1 VTVTAGDA
9 GQRRAGQGDT
19 GPGDTGPGD
28 TGPGDTG
35 PGDTGQ
41 GDTGPGD
48 TGQGPLAGLTVVDL
62 STTLPGAQ
70 ATQFLADAGAEVIL
84 VERPAGSPLRADP
97 GWPGLLRGKRSIVL
111 DLSADDDRGTLD
123 SLLRQADVMVTTMR
137 PAAAARLGF
146 TAERLAARYPRLV
159 AAMVTGWG
167 TRGPW
172 AGYKGYEALI
182 LAKAGVLHSK
192 RQLSPGNDP
201 AYVSVPYASYAAGQT
216 AVQGIL
222 AALFER
228 ESSGLGQLVEANLM
242 SGVGAMDTYN
252 WYYEMILRRYPDAFK
267 PLAAAFDDAGR
278 PQSRLM
284 YALLVAATKDGTWL
298 QAAHTAPRL
307 MQAWLAELG
316 LTEEVKDPKWS
327 GFPDLPTPELRFE
340 WWDKMLA
347 RVGMR
352 TVAEWEAVFARNS
365 NVFCEQFRT
374 PDEALDHPQV
384 VHEGRVAVVDD
395 PDLGPVRQP
404 STLVHAAGRP
414 LTVIGRAPR
423 LDEHADDIRR
433 LAGAVLPPQ
442 EPGAGGTGHGFA
454 GPAGV
459 AGPAACP
466 LAGVTVLELG
476 GMFAAPFGATVL
488 TDLGARVIKVEPPGG
503 DTIRGVMAFPEAGGG
518 KVLMG
523 KESIAL
529 DIRAPDGLAIVHE
542 LARRSDLV
550 LQCYRAGVAA
560 RIGIDEATLKAV
572 NPDLVYLSSP
582 GYGIDGPYGGKPAY
596 APSIG
601 AASGVSLT
609 DAPLGASRPETR
621 EQLLSGA
628 RNLWAGGTVPAVQSD
643 GIAALG
649 VGSALLLGLYA
660 KRRGIALTDMVTTML
675 GTATQALI
683 SRNTSYGKRPRLSR
697 VDDEFRGLGPLYR
710 LYRAADG
717 WVFLAAPADQ
727 EWPVLVAALAGYPQ
741 LDDERFATL
750 EGRAAHEGVLAAT
763 FEAIFAT
770 RPKGEWEEELTA
782 ADVGCVAV
790 AQENAEW
797 RMQDD
802 EFYRAG
808 YAVDAVSPIF
818 DAHRRPAPLN
828 RFSRSATK
836 ADSGCRLGQHT
847 DALLREIGYD
857 DARIARLRE
866 QDIVR

>member
-1 VTVTAGDA
+1 MTVTTHHAA
-9 GQRRAGQGDT
+9 
-19 GPGDTGPGD
+19 
-28 TGPGDTG
+28 
-35 PGDTGQ
+35 
-41 GDTGPGD
+41 
-48 TGQGPLAGLTVVDL
+48 QGPLAGLTVVDL

-70 ATQFLADAGAEVIL
+70 ATQFLADAGADVIL
-84 VERPAGSPLRADP
+84 VEGPEGSPLRADP
-97 GWPGLLRGKRSIVL
+97 GWPGLLRGKRSVVL
-111 DLSADDDRGTLD
+111 DLHAGDNRAALGG
-123 SLLRQADVMVTTMR
+123 LLRQADVLVTTMR
-137 PAAAARLGF
+137 PAAAVRLGL
-146 TAERLAARYPRLV
+146 TPELLAARYPRLV
-159 AAMVTGWG
+159 AAMITGWG

-182 LAKAGVLHSK
+182 MAKTGVLHSK
-192 RQLSPGNDP
+192 RQLTPGPDP
-201 AYVSVPYASYAAGQT
+201 AYVSVPYASFAAGQS

-228 ESSGLGQLVEANLM
+228 ESSGLGQVVEANLV
-242 SGVGAMDTYN
+242 SGVGALDTYN

-267 PLAAAFDDAGR
+267 PLADAFDEQGR

-284 YALLVAATKDGTWL
+284 YALLVAVTKDGTWL
-298 QAAHTAPRL
+298 QFAQTAPRL
-307 MQAWLAELG
+307 MQAWLEELG
-316 LTEEVKDPKWS
+316 LAAEVTGPKWT
-327 GFPDLPTPELRFE
+327 GFPDLPTPELRLE
-340 WWDKMLA
+340 WWEKMLA
-347 RVGMR
+347 KVGER
-352 TVAEWEAVFARNS
+352 TLGEWEAVFDRNS
-365 NVFCEQFRT
+365 NVFGEQFRT
-374 PDEALDHPQV
+374 PDEALAHPQIEHESRV
-384 VHEGRVAVVDD
+384 VTVPD

-404 STLVHAAGRP
+404 STLVHAGGAP
-414 LTVIGRAPR
+414 LTAVRRAPR
-423 LDEHADDIRR
+423 LGEHADEVRQ
-433 LAGAVLPPQ
+433 LAASVRPAGKGGAS
-442 EPGAGGTGHGFA
+442 
-454 GPAGV
+454 GPA
-459 AGPAACP
+459 PRACP

-476 GMFAAPFGATVL
+476 GMFAAPFGATL
-488 TDLGARVIKVEPPGG
+488 LADLGARVIKIEPPGG
-503 DTIRGVMAFPEAGGG
+503 DTIRDVMAFPEAGGG
-518 KVLMG
+518 KVLQG

-529 DIRAPDGLAIVHE
+529 NIRTPAGLAIVHE
-542 LARRSDLV
+542 FARRCDVV

-560 RIGIDEATLKAV
+560 RIGIDEATLKAL

-609 DAPLGASRPETR
+609 DAPLGGSRPETH
-621 EQLLSGA
+621 EELLSGA
-628 RNLWAGGTVPAVQSD
+628 RNLRAGGTVPAVQSD

-660 KRRGIALTDMVTTML
+660 RRRGTAPTGMVTTML
-675 GTATQALI
+675 GTCTQALI
-683 SRNTSYGKRPRLSR
+683 SRNTSYAGRPPLTR

-717 WVFLAAPADQ
+717 WVFLAAPAER
-727 EWPVLVAALAGYPQ
+727 EWPALAAALAVYGS
-741 LDDERFATL
+741 LSDSRFATPA
-750 EGRAAHEGVLAAT
+750 GRAANAGALAEALA
-763 FEAIFAT
+763 AIFAT
-770 RPKGEWEEELTA
+770 RGKDEWEAELTA

-802 EFYRAG
+802 EFYQAG

-828 RFSRSATK
+828 RFSRSATR

-857 DARIARLRE
+857 DARIASLRE

>member
-1 VTVTAGDA
+1 VTVTANDA
-9 GQRRAGQGDT
+9 G
-19 GPGDTGPGD
+19 P
-28 TGPGDTG
+28 
-35 PGDTGQ
+35 
-41 GDTGPGD
+41 
-48 TGQGPLAGLTVVDL
+48 GPLAGLTVVDL
-62 STTLPGAQ
+62 SATLPGAQ
-70 ATQFLADAGAEVIL
+70 ATQFLADAGADVIL
-84 VERPAGSPLRADP
+84 VERPEGSPLRADP

-111 DLSADDDRGTLD
+111 DLSGDDGDDDLSTLD
-123 SLLRQADVMVTTMR
+123 GLLRQADVMVATMR

-159 AAMVTGWG
+159 VAMITGWG
-167 TRGPW
+167 SRGPW

-182 LAKAGVLHSK
+182 TAKTGVLHSK
-192 RQLSPGNDP
+192 RQLTPGPDP
-201 AYVSVPYASYAAGQT
+201 AYVSVPYASFAAGQN

-222 AALFER
+222 AALYER
-228 ESSGLGQLVEANLM
+228 ESSGLGQVVEANLV
-242 SGVGAMDTYN
+242 SGVGSMDTYN
-252 WYYEMILRRYPDAFK
+252 WYYELILRRYPDAFK
-267 PLAAAFDDAGR
+267 PLADAFDEQGR

-298 QAAHTAPRL
+298 QFAQTAPRL
-307 MQAWLAELG
+307 MRAWLEELG
-316 LTEEVKDPKWS
+316 LAEEVTDPKWA
-327 GFPDLPTPELRFE
+327 GFPDLPTPELRQE

-347 RVGMR
+347 KVGER
-352 TVAEWEAVFARNS
+352 TLDEWEAVFDRNS
-365 NVFCEQFRT
+365 NVFGEQFRT
-374 PDEALDHPQV
+374 PDEALAHPQV
-384 VHEGRVAVVDD
+384 VHEGRVVTVDD

-404 STLVHAAGRP
+404 STLMHAGGAP
-414 LTVIGRAPR
+414 LTAIGRAPR
-423 LDEHADDIRR
+423 LDEHAGDIRR
-433 LAGAVLPPQ
+433 LAAAVLPP
-442 EPGAGGTGHGFA
+442 PGVAVSA
-454 GPAGV
+454 SA

-476 GMFAAPFGATVL
+476 GMFAAPFGATL
-488 TDLGARVIKVEPPGG
+488 LADLGARVVKVEPLDG

-529 DIRAPDGLAIVHE
+529 DIRTADGLAIVHD
-542 LARRSDLV
+542 LARRSDVV

-560 RIGIDEATLKAV
+560 RIGIDEAALKAV
-572 NPDLVYLSSP
+572 NPGLVYLNAP

-609 DAPLGASRPETR
+609 DAPLGGTRPETH

-628 RNLWAGGTVPAVQSD
+628 RNLRAGGTVPAVQSD

-649 VGSALLLGLYA
+649 VASGLLLGLFA
-660 KRRGIALTDMVTTML
+660 RRRGIAMTDMTTTML
-675 GTATQALI
+675 GTCTQALI
-683 SRNTSYGKRPRLSR
+683 GRNTSYQGRAALTR

-717 WVFLAAPADQ
+717 WVFLAAPAER
-727 EWPVLVAALAGYPQ
+727 EWPALAAALAAYGS
-741 LDDERFATL
+741 LSAKRFASR
-750 EGRAAHEGVLAAT
+750 ESREANAGALA
-763 FEAIFAT
+763 EALAVIFAT
-770 RPKGEWEEELTA
+770 RGKDEWEAELTA

-802 EFYRAG
+802 EFYAAG

-818 DAHRRPAPLN
+818 DSHRRPAPLT
-828 RFSRSATK
+828 RFSRSATR
-836 ADSGCRLGQHT
+836 AESGCRLGQHS

-857 DARIARLRE
+857 DARIAQLRE
-866 QDIVR
+866 QDVVR

>member
-1 VTVTAGDA
+1 VTST
-9 GQRRAGQGDT
+9 
-19 GPGDTGPGD
+19 
-28 TGPGDTG
+28 
-35 PGDTGQ
+35 TGQ
-41 GDTGPGD
+41 G
-48 TGQGPLAGLTVVDL
+48 GQGPLARLIVVDL

-70 ATQFLADAGAEVIL
+70 ATQFLADAGADVIL
-84 VERPAGSPLRADP
+84 VEGPKGSPLRADP

-111 DLSADDDRGTLD
+111 DLSADDDRSTLD
-123 SLLRQADVMVTTMR
+123 GLLCQADVMVTTMR
-137 PAAAARLGF
+137 PAAADRLGF
-146 TAERLAARYPRLV
+146 TAEGLAARYPRLV
-159 AAMVTGWG
+159 AAMITGWG

-172 AGYKGYEALI
+172 SGYKGYEALI
-182 LAKAGVLHSK
+182 MAKTGVLHSK
-192 RQLSPGNDP
+192 RQLTPGPDP
-201 AYVSVPYASYAAGQT
+201 AYVSVPYASFAAGQS

-228 ESSGLGQLVEANLM
+228 ESSGLGQLVEANLV
-242 SGVGAMDTYN
+242 SGVGSMDTYN

-267 PLAAAFDDAGR
+267 PLADAFDEQGR

-298 QAAHTAPRL
+298 QFAQTAPRL
-307 MQAWLAELG
+307 MQAWLEELG
-316 LTEEVKDPKWS
+316 LAEEVTDPKWA
-327 GFPDLPTPELRFE
+327 GFPDLPTPELRQE

-347 RVGMR
+347 KVGMR
-352 TVAEWEAVFARNS
+352 TLDEWEAVFDRNS
-365 NVFCEQFRT
+365 NVFGEQFRT
-374 PDEALDHPQV
+374 PDEALAHPQLV
-384 VHEGRVAVVDD
+384 YEGRVVTVDD
-395 PDLGPVRQP
+395 PDLGPVKQP

-414 LTVIGRAPR
+414 LTAIGRAPR
-423 LDEHADDIRR
+423 LDEHAGPIRR
-433 LAGAVLPPQ
+433 RAAAVLPPPAR
-442 EPGAGGTGHGFA
+442 EPVASRTGRDFAVSAVSAGS
-454 GPAGV
+454 
-459 AGPAACP
+459 AACP

-476 GMFAAPFGATVL
+476 GMFAAPFGVTLLA
-488 TDLGARVIKVEPPGG
+488 DLGARVVKVEPLDG

-529 DIRAPDGLAIVHE
+529 DIRTSEGLAIVHE
-542 LARRSDLV
+542 LARRSDVV

-560 RIGIDEATLKAV
+560 RIGIDEAALKAL
-572 NPDLVYLSSP
+572 NPGLVYLSSP

-609 DAPLGASRPETR
+609 DAPLGGARPESH

-628 RNLWAGGTVPAVQSD
+628 RNLRAGGTVPAVQSD

-649 VGSALLLGLYA
+649 VGSGLLLGLYA
-660 KRRGIALTDMVTTML
+660 KRRGIALTYMVTTML
-675 GTATQALI
+675 GSCTQALI
-683 SRNTSYGKRPRLSR
+683 SRNTSYDERPPLSR
-697 VDDEFRGLGPLYR
+697 VDDQFRGLGPLYR

-717 WVFLAAPADQ
+717 WVFLAAPAER
-727 EWPVLVAALAGYPQ
+727 EWPALAAALAEFGT
-741 LDDERFATL
+741 LSDDRFATPQS
-750 EGRAAHEGVLAAT
+750 RAANAGALADALA
-763 FEAIFAT
+763 AIFAT
-770 RPKGEWEEELTA
+770 RAKDQWETELTA

-790 AQENAEW
+790 SQENAEW

-802 EFYRAG
+802 EFYQAG
-808 YAVDAVSPIF
+808 YTVDAVSPIF

>member
-1 VTVTAGDA
+1 VEPTVTTT
-9 GQRRAGQGDT
+9 T
-19 GPGDTGPGD
+19 GKPE
-28 TGPGDTG
+28 
-35 PGDTGQ
+35 
-41 GDTGPGD
+41 
-48 TGQGPLAGLTVVDL
+48 QGPLAGLTVVDL

-70 ATQFLADAGAEVIL
+70 ATQFLADAGADVIL

-111 DLSADDDRGTLD
+111 DLSSEDDRSTLD
-123 SLLRQADVMVTTMR
+123 GLLRQADVMVTSMR

-146 TAERLAARYPRLV
+146 TAGQLAARYPRLV
-159 AAMVTGWG
+159 AAMITGWG
-167 TRGPW
+167 SSGPW
-172 AGYKGYEALI
+172 AGYQGYEALI
-182 LAKAGVLHSK
+182 LAKTGVLHSK

-216 AVQGIL
+216 AVQGVL
-222 AALFER
+222 AALLER
-228 ESSGLGQLVEANLM
+228 ESSGLGQVVEANLV

-267 PLAAAFDDAGR
+267 PLVAAFDDAGR

-316 LTEEVKDPKWS
+316 LAEEVKDPKWS

-340 WWDKMLA
+340 WWTTMLA
-347 RVGMR
+347 RVGER
-352 TVAEWEAVFARNS
+352 TLADWEAVFARNS

-384 VHEGRVAVVDD
+384 VHEGRAVTVHD

-404 STLVHAAGRP
+404 STLVHAAGQP
-414 LTVIGRAPR
+414 LTAIGRAPR
-423 LDEHADDIRR
+423 VNEQADEIRR
-433 LAGAVLPPQ
+433 LAAAPGPSRQQPSRQ
-442 EPGAGGTGHGFA
+442 EPSARGTG
-454 GPAGV
+454 AGV
-459 AGPAACP
+459 AGSASGSCP
-466 LAGVTVLELG
+466 LAGVTLLELG
-476 GMFAAPFGATVL
+476 GMFAGPFGATVL
-488 TDLGARVIKVEPPGG
+488 TDLGARVIKVEPLDG

-529 DIRAPDGLAIVHE
+529 DIRTTEGLAIVHE
-542 LARRSDLV
+542 FARRSDLV

-572 NPDLVYLSSP
+572 NPGLVYLNSP

-601 AASGVSLT
+601 AAAGISLT
-609 DAPLGASRPETR
+609 DAPLGGSRPETR

-649 VGSALLLGLYA
+649 VASALLLGLYA
-660 KRRGIALTDMVTTML
+660 RRRGVVLTDLVTTML
-675 GTATQALI
+675 GSGMQALI
-683 SRNTSYGKRPRLSR
+683 SRNTSYGGRPPLSR

-717 WVFLAAPADQ
+717 WVFLAAPAERDWQ
-727 EWPVLVAALAGYPQ
+727 ALATALAGYPEITDQ
-741 LDDERFATL
+741 RFATP
-750 EGRAAHEGVLAAT
+750 EGRAAEAAALATAL
-763 FEAIFAT
+763 EAVFVT
-770 RPKGEWEEELTA
+770 RQKDAWEAELTA

-802 EFYRAG
+802 EFYQAG

-818 DAHRRPAPLN
+818 DSHRRPAPLN
-828 RFSRSATK
+828 RFSRSATR

-857 DARIARLRE
+857 DARIASLRDR
-866 QDIVR
+866 DIVR

>member
-1 VTVTAGDA
+1 MTVTTHHAA
-9 GQRRAGQGDT
+9 
-19 GPGDTGPGD
+19 
-28 TGPGDTG
+28 
-35 PGDTGQ
+35 
-41 GDTGPGD
+41 
-48 TGQGPLAGLTVVDL
+48 QGPLAGLTVVDL

-70 ATQFLADAGAEVIL
+70 ATQFLADAGADVIL
-84 VERPAGSPLRADP
+84 VEGPEGSPLRADP
-97 GWPGLLRGKRSIVL
+97 GWPGLLRGKRSVVL
-111 DLSADDDRGTLD
+111 DLHAGDNRAALGG
-123 SLLRQADVMVTTMR
+123 LLRQADVLVTTMR
-137 PAAAARLGF
+137 PAAAVRLGL
-146 TAERLAARYPRLV
+146 TPELLAARYPRLV
-159 AAMVTGWG
+159 AAMITGWG

-182 LAKAGVLHSK
+182 MAKTGVLHSK
-192 RQLSPGNDP
+192 RQLTPGPDP
-201 AYVSVPYASYAAGQT
+201 AYVSVPYASFAAGQS

-228 ESSGLGQLVEANLM
+228 ESSGLGQVVEANLV
-242 SGVGAMDTYN
+242 SGVGALDTYN

-267 PLAAAFDDAGR
+267 PLADAFDEQGR

-284 YALLVAATKDGTWL
+284 YALLVAVTKDGTWL
-298 QAAHTAPRL
+298 QFAQTAPRL
-307 MQAWLAELG
+307 MQAWLEELG
-316 LTEEVKDPKWS
+316 LAAEVTGPKWT
-327 GFPDLPTPELRFE
+327 GFPDLPTPELRLE
-340 WWDKMLA
+340 WWEKMLA
-347 RVGMR
+347 KVGER
-352 TVAEWEAVFARNS
+352 TLGEWEAVFDRNS
-365 NVFCEQFRT
+365 NVFGEQFRT
-374 PDEALDHPQV
+374 PDEALAHPQIEHESRV
-384 VHEGRVAVVDD
+384 VTVPD

-404 STLVHAAGRP
+404 STLVHAGGAP
-414 LTVIGRAPR
+414 LTAVRRAPR
-423 LDEHADDIRR
+423 LGEHADEVRQ
-433 LAGAVLPPQ
+433 LAASVRPAGKGGAS
-442 EPGAGGTGHGFA
+442 
-454 GPAGV
+454 GPA
-459 AGPAACP
+459 PRACP

-476 GMFAAPFGATVL
+476 GMFAAPFGATL
-488 TDLGARVIKVEPPGG
+488 LADLGARVIKIEPPGG
-503 DTIRGVMAFPEAGGG
+503 DTIRDVMAFPEAGGG
-518 KVLMG
+518 KVLQG

-529 DIRAPDGLAIVHE
+529 NIRTPAGLAIVHE
-542 LARRSDLV
+542 FARRCDVV

-560 RIGIDEATLKAV
+560 RIGIDEATLKAL

-609 DAPLGASRPETR
+609 DAPLGGSRPETH
-621 EQLLSGA
+621 EELLSGA
-628 RNLWAGGTVPAVQSD
+628 RNLRAGGTVPAVQSD

-660 KRRGIALTDMVTTML
+660 RRRGTAPTGMVTTML
-675 GTATQALI
+675 GTCTQALI
-683 SRNTSYGKRPRLSR
+683 SRNTSYAGRPPLTR

-717 WVFLAAPADQ
+717 WVFLAAPAER
-727 EWPVLVAALAGYPQ
+727 EWPALAAALAVYGS
-741 LDDERFATL
+741 LSDSRFATPA
-750 EGRAAHEGVLAAT
+750 GRAANAGALAEALA
-763 FEAIFAT
+763 AIFAT
-770 RPKGEWEEELTA
+770 RGKDEWEAELTA

-802 EFYRAG
+802 EFYQAG

-857 DARIARLRE
+857 DARITSLRE